1 MPHLFSPDG
10 DKAIARILA
19 QRPLLA
25 LDFDGTLAPIVPQ
38 PENARAPLAISR
50 ILKKLCNRLPVA
62 IVSGRAKADVIDR
75 LGFVPHY
82 LIGNHG
88 AEGLPDVHPD
98 LAHDQVA
105 QWKAALEQFAQ
116 EFSAAGVR
124 LEDKGYSLSLHY
136 RLARE
141 RDDALALIE
150 KIASS
155 LSPAPR
161 LIGGKCVL
169 NLLPPDA
176 PDKYRAICHL
186 LILSGCDSV
195 IFAGDDLTDDVVF
208 EKAPQ
213 DWLTVRVEPA
223 AGHRAR
229 FHLSHQNEMFLFLQR
244 LLSGLESLQ
253 RPDVRKLFAG
263 P

>member
-10 DKAIARILA
+10 DKAIASILA

-50 ILKKLCNRLPVA
+50 VLKKLCKRLPVA

-88 AEGLPDVHPD
+88 AEGLPSAHPA
-98 LAHDQVA
+98 LAEDHIA
-105 QWKAALEQFAQ
+105 QWKTALEPFAQ
-116 EFSAAGVR
+116 EISAAGVR
-124 LEDKGYSLSLHY
+124 VEDKEYSLSLHY

-141 RDDALALIE
+141 RDDALALINR
-150 KIASS
+150 IAGG
-155 LSPAPR
+155 LIPAPR

-176 PDKYRAICHL
+176 PDKYQAICQ
-186 LILSGCDSV
+186 ILAHSGCDNV

-208 EKAPQ
+208 EQAPQ
-213 DWLTVRVEPA
+213 DWLTVRVEPV

-229 FHLSHQNEMFLFLQR
+229 FHLSHQSEMYLFLQR
-244 LLSGLESLQ
+244 LLNGLELLQ
-253 RPDVRKLFAG
+253 GPDVTRLLTR